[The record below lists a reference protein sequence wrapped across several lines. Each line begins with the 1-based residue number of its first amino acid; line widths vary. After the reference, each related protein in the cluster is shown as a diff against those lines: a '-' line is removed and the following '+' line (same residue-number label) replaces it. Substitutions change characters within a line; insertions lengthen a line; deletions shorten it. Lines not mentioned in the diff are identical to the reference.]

1 MSQTF
6 HFPADTQLVLGS
18 AKHKAETNLQILTTL
33 KRLDDEGRAATP
45 EEQVQLSHYVGW
57 GDSAVLSSK
66 YADVENAV
74 TAEEFNALRGS
85 TLNAHYTALPI
96 IRAMWSGTILLGAH
110 KLASLRILDPSAG
123 VGHFRSAAPQSLRHN
138 ARWVEIEL
146 DLLTARIL
154 KHLHP
159 DSDGQSAVFNKGFE
173 DVRLMEN
180 QFDLA
185 ISNVPFGNYPISDRS
200 VKEAFLKSNIHDYFF
215 VKALSLVRPGG
226 VIAFITS
233 RYTLDKKNKTT
244 REWLARLADLLAAVR
259 LPDTTFVEN
268 AGTQVVTDILFLR
281 KRPALL
287 EGSLPAWV
295 DTEVIDPESSCHD
308 QNDNETDGKIRQ
320 YCIYREHP
328 DWIVGRTAT
337 RRGMYSAAEYTV
349 RYDGDRPIAELI
361 TEILEN
367 ALPEDGL
374 LEGHNVFSDRD
385 LPVEVVSSAH
395 VIQISDHAPL
405 DHIRRLENL
414 REIYEAAQDLLNME
428 IRNAGL
434 LEIEMQREQLNR
446 VYDRFAMRFGP
457 ISNKFNHKLLDDS
470 PALPFLLALEH
481 NYQPLTNS
489 VQKASIFQES
499 TVRSLPA
506 PEDIQNCNDALLF
519 CLNQR
524 GHVDIQF
531 IAELT
536 HLSEEQA
543 LAELGDRILWT
554 PEGQW
559 VASEVYL
566 SGNIA
571 DKLDKAN
578 TMAGIE
584 PRLKNTI
591 QALQRAMPEPLKP
604 GQIRAR
610 LGAGWIPAEYVCEF
624 IEELLPGVRM
634 QSTYIPKLGSWTLEV
649 RRGFVPAENTSKH
662 GTKRYSALSL
672 LEAGLNAKTPVV
684 HDTVDEDGREKRV
697 LNQQETIAAQAKLE
711 ELKTRF
717 DTWLWQDAERAER
730 LCQIYNARFN
740 VFARSTYDGS
750 HLTLPGLS
758 KSLTL
763 RALQKD
769 AVWYGLQR
777 QATLIGDEVGLGKT
791 LTAIVNVMESIRL
804 GAAHK
809 ALVVV
814 PNHLTL
820 DWRDAFLLAYP
831 HARVYCAGKNDL
843 KKGKRGEFLSRIAT
857 NRWDA
862 VIVPQ
867 SSFKLLPVK
876 PETLNAFI
884 EAEIEELKDFLQR
897 IKADKEV
904 DRRARKEIEKAIKRF

>member
-1 MSQTF
+1 
-6 HFPADTQLVLGS
+6 
-18 AKHKAETNLQILTTL
+18 
-33 KRLDDEGRAATP
+33 
-45 EEQVQLSHYVGW
+45 
-57 GDSAVLSSK
+57 
-66 YADVENAV
+66 
-74 TAEEFNALRGS
+74 
-85 TLNAHYTALPI
+85 
-96 IRAMWSGTILLGAH
+96 
-110 KLASLRILDPSAG
+110 
-123 VGHFRSAAPQSLRHN
+123 
-138 ARWVEIEL
+138 
-146 DLLTARIL
+146 
-154 KHLHP
+154 
-159 DSDGQSAVFNKGFE
+159 
-173 DVRLMEN
+173 
-180 QFDLA
+180 
-185 ISNVPFGNYPISDRS
+185 
-200 VKEAFLKSNIHDYFF
+200 
-215 VKALSLVRPGG
+215 
-226 VIAFITS
+226 
-233 RYTLDKKNKTT
+233 
-244 REWLARLADLLAAVR
+244 
-259 LPDTTFVEN
+259 
-268 AGTQVVTDILFLR
+268 
-281 KRPALL
+281 
-287 EGSLPAWV
+287 
-295 DTEVIDPESSCHD
+295 
-308 QNDNETDGKIRQ
+308 
-320 YCIYREHP
+320 
-328 DWIVGRTAT
+328 
-337 RRGMYSAAEYTV
+337 MYSAAEYTV

-374 LEGHNVFSDRD
+374 LEGHTVFSDRD

-395 VIQISDHAPL
+395 VIQISDRAPL

-481 NYQPLTNS
+481 SYQPLTNS

-662 GTKRYSALSL
+662 GTKRYSALAL

-904 DRRARKEIEKAIKRF
+904 DRRARKEIEKAIKRFQAKLVNKSTMSKDSVRTITWDQLGLDMLVVDEFHCLPYEARVLTDRGLIAIGEIVAKRLRVRVKSVDLSTGEIKWMPVTGWINNPQSAPMVRIVHEKGGLECTANHKVWTEEAGYVEAGKLTKEHTLKNLPGMQQGVYIQSTRQGRAKTNPLFTRMPEKAWSLNGNKALPAVRSGIHVPFNGQTEQRQAEILREFVCFQMAHGATGTQGTDEGIYAENVGSLASGT